1 VVKIAIVGT
10 GNISRMHIEAF
21 KLFPER
27 CEITALVDIYP
38 EKAQQRK
45 ELFELTSAKVYNSH
59 KDILD
64 NTDIDLVS
72 ICTPPYCHAEI
83 TIDFLNHGKNVLLE
97 KPMAASLEECDAI
110 IEAEKSSGR
119 LLSVIAQNRFRD
131 PMISLK
137 KILDS
142 GLIGKVVHAQVDS
155 LWWRGHCYYDLWW
168 RGLWEKEGGGC
179 TLNHAVHHIDLLNW
193 MMGTPLSVSAV
204 LSNVNHN
211 NSEVEDISVAIMQYG
226 GGALA
231 QVTSSV
237 VHHGEEQQLIFQG
250 EHARVS
256 APWRVYASLSENNG
270 FPKPERNTKLE
281 DKLTSM
287 NNSNEPLK
295 YIAHDGQIEDV
306 LTALEQDRTPM
317 ISGQDGRKAIETISA
332 IYKAG
337 STKQQVELPI
347 QKDDPFYTVEGIMA
361 NTPRFFKKNTS
372 AVELGSGDIT
382 VGNDYTAAYDK
393 KR

>member
-1 VVKIAIVGT
+1 MVKIAIVGT